1 MTRITLALLAL
12 TGAVAACQPAE
23 RALTEEQQ
31 LALIDT
37 VMGVQRDLFNAA
49 KAADAD
55 AVIAFFDGDA
65 GVVIGTEVVPYPTL
79 VRQVRDSYAAIDGQ
93 TASWHPAKVS
103 IISRDVVA
111 LTLAG
116 RVATIVAGDTAEAVP
131 VAWTEVLVRTDS
143 GWKVLHA
150 HQSMGGSSAPG
161 R

>member
-1 MTRITLALLAL
+1 MARISIAVLALA
-12 TGAVAACQPAE
+12 GAVAACQTVE
-23 RALTEEQQ
+23 RELTEEQQ

-37 VMGVQRDLFNAA
+37 LMGVQRDLFNAA

-65 GVVIGTEVVPYPTL
+65 GVVIGTEVIPYPTF
-79 VRQVRDSYAAIDGQ
+79 VRQVRDSYAEIDGQ
-93 TASWHPAKVS
+93 AASWHPAKVS
-103 IISRDVVA
+103 VISRDVVA

-116 RVATIVAGDTAEAVP
+116 RVAAIVAGDTSAAVP

-150 HQSMGGSSAPG
+150 HQSMGSPAAG